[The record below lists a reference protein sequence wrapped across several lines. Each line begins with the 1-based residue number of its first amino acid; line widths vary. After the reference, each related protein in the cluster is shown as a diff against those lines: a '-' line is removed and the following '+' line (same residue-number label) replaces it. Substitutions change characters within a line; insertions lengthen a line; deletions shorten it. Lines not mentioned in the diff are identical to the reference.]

1 MYGYDRVFELW
12 TNTLLE
18 KTDVLVR
25 CLSDCSVLFRNWTV
39 HLADVPSV
47 LRLTNCGTWS
57 ENCPAGEKHI
67 TTETHFS
74 SLHTQKVRHSP

>member
-1 MYGYDRVFELW
+1 MDKHSPRKKNRCAGRVC
-12 TNTLLE
+12 
-18 KTDVLVR
+18 D
-25 CLSDCSVLFRNWTV
+25 SSVLFRNWTV

-57 ENCPAGEKHI
+57 ENYPAGEKHI

-74 SLHTQKVRHSP
+74 SLHTQKIRHSI